1 MVDDGEDWRGY
12 YAEAKMHVRRAGD
25 RDAGHCPD
33 RLQFSGARRLA
44 TPPKHPWSNRW
55 SRGNLPG
62 TENTNC
68 DLNTSPQA
76 RILKH
81 AGLTVMFNNA
91 LIMDFDSTPLCVLFN
106 LCHLV
111 STAFHAFCWH
121 KVSNKVEL
129 DFKR

>member
-1 MVDDGEDWRGY
+1 MIAMPGIAPTDFSFRGP
-12 YAEAKMHVRRAGD
+12 G
-25 RDAGHCPD
+25 
-33 RLQFSGARRLA
+33 A

-76 RILKH
+76 RILKR
-81 AGLTVMFNNA
+81 ACLTEMFNNA
-91 LIMDFDSTPLCVLFN
+91 LIMDIDSTPLCVLFN

-111 STAFHAFCWH
+111 STAFHAFCSH